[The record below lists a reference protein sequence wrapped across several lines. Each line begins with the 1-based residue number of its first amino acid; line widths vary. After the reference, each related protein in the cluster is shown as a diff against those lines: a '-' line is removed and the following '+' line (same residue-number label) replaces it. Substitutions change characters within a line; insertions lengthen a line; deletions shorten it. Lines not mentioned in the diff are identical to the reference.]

1 MAHLKRFLLTGPIP
15 LGILLSLA
23 VAPDAARADPVTF
36 SVQIQDIVRCQ
47 GELCDASLGV
57 GDPFILT
64 VSFDP
69 TITREQSSPTH
80 HVVEY
85 GPPTFSTVPL
95 PLEAPVPLTDSLRS
109 TSEFASLFT
118 DPQPHWFHGAT
129 ALHEMTGFTDDL
141 SYRLELVLDGSDIHP
156 PSDRPELSPASFIAL
171 MGGVGRGEVSSRQSS
186 FLYSLEWRNRA
197 TGLFVGRE
205 GWTSSDVSLAS
216 QNPIPEPGTVA
227 LVGVGLVLFAK
238 RLRTSRQAKSF

>member
-69 TITREQSSPTH
+69 TITRGAIKPHAPCSRVWPTDLLDGAAAAGSASAA
-80 HVVEY
+80 Y
-85 GPPTFSTVPL
+85 GLTPVHFGVREPVHGPAAALVP
-95 PLEAPVPLTDSLRS
+95 RC
-109 TSEFASLFT
+109 
-118 DPQPHWFHGAT
+118 HGA
-129 ALHEMTGFTDDL
+129 A
-141 SYRLELVLDGSDIHP
+141 
-156 PSDRPELSPASFIAL
+156 
-171 MGGVGRGEVSSRQSS
+171 
-186 FLYSLEWRNRA
+186 
-197 TGLFVGRE
+197 
-205 GWTSSDVSLAS
+205 
-216 QNPIPEPGTVA
+216 
-227 LVGVGLVLFAK
+227 
-238 RLRTSRQAKSF
+238 